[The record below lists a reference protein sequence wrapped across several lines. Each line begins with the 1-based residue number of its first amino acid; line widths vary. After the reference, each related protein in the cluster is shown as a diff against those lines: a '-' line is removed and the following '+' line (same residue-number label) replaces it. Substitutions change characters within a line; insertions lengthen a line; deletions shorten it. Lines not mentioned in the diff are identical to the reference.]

1 MVNKVQ
7 LIGRLGKDPE
17 VRATQENVAFVR
29 FSLATDAHWTDPA
42 KRDKKQSRAEWHNV
56 MAWGRLAEICGEY
69 LRKGR
74 LVFVEGRL
82 QTRSWEDEAGQ
93 RHSRT
98 EVVIHDLKILEPKQP
113 VEAPQPTADTAAKI
127 PF

>member
-7 LIGRLGKDPE
+7 LIGRLGKDPQ
-17 VRATQENVAFVR
+17 VRATHENVAFAR
-29 FSLATDAHWTDPA
+29 YSLATDSHWTD
-42 KRDKKQSRAEWHNV
+42 RNGDKQSRAEWHNV
-56 MAWGRLAEICGEY
+56 LAWGRLAEICGEY

-82 QTRSWEDEAGQ
+82 QTRSWEDEAGL

-113 VEAPQPTADTAAKI
+113 VETPQPPADNPTEI

>member
-17 VRATQENVAFVR
+17 VRATQENVAFAR
-29 FSLATDAHWTDPA
+29 FSLATDIHWTD
-42 KRDKKQSRAEWHNV
+42 RNGEKQSRAEWHNV
-56 MAWGRLAEICGEY
+56 LAWGRLTEICGEY

-113 VEAPQPTADTAAKI
+113 VEAPQPPTDTAAEI

>member
-7 LIGRLGKDPE
+7 LIGRLGRDPE
-17 VRATQENVAFVR
+17 VRATQENVAFAR
-29 FSLATDAHWTDPA
+29 FSLATDSHWTD
-42 KRDKKQSRAEWHNV
+42 RNGEKQSRAEWHNV
-56 MAWGRLAEICGEY
+56 LAWGRLTEICGEY

-113 VEAPQPTADTAAKI
+113 VEAPQPPTDTAAEI

>member
-17 VRATQENVAFVR
+17 VRATQENVPYAR
-29 FSLATDAHWTDPA
+29 FSLGTDTHWTD
-42 KRDKKQSRAEWHNV
+42 RNGEKQSRTEWHNV
-56 MAWGRLAEICGEY
+56 LAWGRLAEICGEY

-113 VEAPQPTADTAAKI
+113 VEAPQPPTDTAAEI

>member
-7 LIGRLGKDPE
+7 LIGRLGRDPE
-17 VRATQENVAFVR
+17 VRATQENVPFAR
-29 FSLATDAHWTDPA
+29 FSLATDTHWTD
-42 KRDKKQSRAEWHNV
+42 RNGEKQSRAEWHNV
-56 MAWGRLAEICGEY
+56 LAWGRLAEICGEY

-113 VEAPQPTADTAAKI
+113 VETPQPPTDTAAEI
-127 PF
+127 QF

>member
-17 VRATQENVAFVR
+17 VRATQENVAFAR
-29 FSLATDAHWTDPA
+29 FSLATDTHWTD
-42 KRDKKQSRAEWHNV
+42 RNGEKQSRAEWHNV
-56 MAWGRLAEICGEY
+56 LAWGRLAEICGEY

-113 VEAPQPTADTAAKI
+113 VEAPQPPAENAAAEI
-127 PF
+127 TF

>member
-17 VRATQENVAFVR
+17 VRATQENVAFAR
-29 FSLATDAHWTDPA
+29 FSLATDTHWTD
-42 KRDKKQSRAEWHNV
+42 RSGEKQSRTEWHNIL
-56 MAWGRLAEICGEY
+56 AWGRLAEICGEY

-113 VEAPQPTADTAAKI
+113 VEAPQPPADTAAEI

>member
-17 VRATQENVAFVR
+17 VRATQENVAFAR
-29 FSLATDAHWTDPA
+29 FSLATDTHWTD
-42 KRDKKQSRAEWHNV
+42 RSGEKQSRTEWHNV
-56 MAWGRLAEICGEY
+56 LAWGRLAEICGEY

-113 VEAPQPTADTAAKI
+113 VETPQPPTDTAAEI
-127 PF
+127 QF

>member
-17 VRATQENVAFVR
+17 VRATQENVAFAR
-29 FSLATDAHWTDPA
+29 FSLATDTHWTD
-42 KRDKKQSRAEWHNV
+42 RNGEKQSRAEWHNV
-56 MAWGRLAEICGEY
+56 LAWGRLTEICGEY
-69 LRKGR
+69 LRTGR

-113 VEAPQPTADTAAKI
+113 VEAPQPPTDTAAEI
-127 PF
+127 QF

>member
-17 VRATQENVAFVR
+17 VRATQENVLFAR
-29 FSLATDAHWTDPA
+29 FSLATDTHWSD
-42 KRDKKQSRAEWHNV
+42 RSGEKQSRTEWHNIL
-56 MAWGRLAEICGEY
+56 AWGRLAEICGDY

-82 QTRSWEDEAGQ
+82 HTRSWEDEGGQ
-93 RHSRT
+93 RHNRT

-113 VEAPQPTADTAAKI
+113 VEAPQPPTENPTES

>member
-17 VRATQENVAFVR
+17 VRATQENVAFAR
-29 FSLATDAHWTDPA
+29 FSLATDTHWTD
-42 KRDKKQSRAEWHNV
+42 RNGEKQSRTEWHNV
-56 MAWGRLAEICGEY
+56 LAWGRLAEICGEY

-82 QTRSWEDEAGQ
+82 QTRSWEEAAGQ

-113 VEAPQPTADTAAKI
+113 VEAFQPSVENAAAEI

>member
-1 MVNKVQ
+1 MLNKAQ
-7 LIGRLGKDPE
+7 LIGRLGQDPE
-17 VRATQENVAFVR
+17 TRTTRNGNAFTR
-29 FSLATDAHWTDPA
+29 FSLATDTHWTD
-42 KRDKKQSRAEWHNV
+42 RNGEKQSRAEWHNV
-56 MAWGRLAEICGEY
+56 LAWGRLTEICGEY

-113 VEAPQPTADTAAKI
+113 VEAPQPPADNAVAEI

>member
-17 VRATQENVAFVR
+17 VRATQDNVAFAR
-29 FSLATDAHWTDPA
+29 FSLATDTHWTD
-42 KRDKKQSRAEWHNV
+42 RNGEKQSRAEWHNV
-56 MAWGRLAEICGEY
+56 LAWGRLTEICGEY

-113 VEAPQPTADTAAKI
+113 VEAPQPPTDTAAEI

>member
-7 LIGRLGKDPE
+7 LIGRLGRDPE
-17 VRATQENVAFVR
+17 VRATQENVAFAR
-29 FSLATDAHWTDPA
+29 FSLATDSHWTD
-42 KRDKKQSRAEWHNV
+42 RNGDRQSRAEWHNV
-56 MAWGRLAEICGEY
+56 LAWGRLAEICGEY

-113 VEAPQPTADTAAKI
+113 VEAPQPPADTAAEI

>member
-17 VRATQENVAFVR
+17 VRATQENVAFAR
-29 FSLATDAHWTDPA
+29 FSLATDAHWTD
-42 KRDKKQSRAEWHNV
+42 RNGEKQSRTEWHNV
-56 MAWGRLAEICGEY
+56 LAWGRLAEICGEY

-113 VEAPQPTADTAAKI
+113 VEAPQPPAENSAAEI

>member
-17 VRATQENVAFVR
+17 VRATQENVPYAR
-29 FSLATDAHWTDPA
+29 FSLATDTHWTD
-42 KRDKKQSRAEWHNV
+42 RNGEKQSRTEWHNV
-56 MAWGRLAEICGEY
+56 LAWGRLAEICGEY

-113 VEAPQPTADTAAKI
+113 VEAPQPPTDTAAEI

>member
-7 LIGRLGKDPE
+7 LIGRLGRDPE
-17 VRATQENVAFVR
+17 VRATQENVAFAR
-29 FSLATDAHWTDPA
+29 FSLATDTHWTD
-42 KRDKKQSRAEWHNV
+42 RNGEKQSRAEWHNV
-56 MAWGRLAEICGEY
+56 LAWGRLTEICGEY

-113 VEAPQPTADTAAKI
+113 VEAPQPPADTAAEI

>member
-17 VRATQENVAFVR
+17 VRTTQENVPFAR
-29 FSLATDAHWTDPA
+29 FSLATDTHWTD
-42 KRDKKQSRAEWHNV
+42 RSGEKQSRTEWHNV
-56 MAWGRLAEICGEY
+56 LAWGRLAEICGEY

-113 VEAPQPTADTAAKI
+113 VEAPQPPAENAVAEI

>member
-17 VRATQENVAFVR
+17 VRATQENVAFAR
-29 FSLATDAHWTDPA
+29 FSLATDAHWTD
-42 KRDKKQSRAEWHNV
+42 RNGEKQSRAEWHNV
-56 MAWGRLAEICGEY
+56 LAWGRLAEICGEY

-113 VEAPQPTADTAAKI
+113 VEAPQPPAENAATEI

>member
-7 LIGRLGKDPE
+7 LIGRLGRDPE
-17 VRATQENVAFVR
+17 VRATQENVAFAC
-29 FSLATDAHWTDPA
+29 FSLATDAHWTD
-42 KRDKKQSRAEWHNV
+42 RNGVKQSRTEWHNV
-56 MAWGRLAEICGEY
+56 LAWGRLAEICGEY

-113 VEAPQPTADTAAKI
+113 VEAPQPPADTAAEI

>member
-7 LIGRLGKDPE
+7 LIGRLGRDPE
-17 VRATQENVAFVR
+17 VRATQENVAFAR
-29 FSLATDAHWTDPA
+29 FSLATDSHWTD
-42 KRDKKQSRAEWHNV
+42 RNGEKQSRAEWHNV
-56 MAWGRLAEICGEY
+56 LAWGRLAEICGEY

-113 VEAPQPTADTAAKI
+113 VEAPQPPTDTAAEI

>member
-17 VRATQENVAFVR
+17 VRATQENVPVAR
-29 FSLATDAHWTDPA
+29 FSLATDTHWTD
-42 KRDKKQSRAEWHNV
+42 RNGEKQSRAEWHNV
-56 MAWGRLAEICGEY
+56 LAWGRLAEICGEY

-113 VEAPQPTADTAAKI
+113 VEAPQPPTDTAAEI

>member
-7 LIGRLGKDPE
+7 LIGRLGRDPE
-17 VRATQENVAFVR
+17 VRATQENVAFAR
-29 FSLATDAHWTDPA
+29 FSLATDTHWTD
-42 KRDKKQSRAEWHNV
+42 RSGEKQSRAEWHNV
-56 MAWGRLAEICGEY
+56 LAWGRLAEICGEY

-113 VEAPQPTADTAAKI
+113 VEAPESPTDTAVEI